1 MTHSAHSFSTY
12 RKLRSLPFI
21 HIHISKKTVLEGE
34 FLPMFDAS
42 INKYVDLVW
51 TPPLSSFFVR
61 PCSCTSCSSTKLSI
75 KYSTWLS
82 LSRYVEEAASVGQ
95 EGIRKHYEQAKEIL
109 KTSDEIFYHQAKE
122 LSLIFIDFSLLLF
135 IILIQ
140 IHIENKIEEI
150 SIKVKNSNEF

>member
-1 MTHSAHSFSTY
+1 M
-12 RKLRSLPFI
+12 
-21 HIHISKKTVLEGE
+21 
-34 FLPMFDAS
+34 
-42 INKYVDLVW
+42 
-51 TPPLSSFFVR
+51 
-61 PCSCTSCSSTKLSI
+61 
-75 KYSTWLS
+75 
-82 LSRYVEEAASVGQ
+82 SRYVEEAASVGQ

-140 IHIENKIEEI
+140 IHIENKIEET